1 MLQRALAVS
10 AQYSVLEVPTKKRK
24 GRFSLLQLEHG
35 ELFLCDFS
43 GTLSDGRSPATGRLR
58 CCSRSLVFEP
68 NESRS
73 PLLKLPLK
81 HVKNVSNT
89 NAGVAFACAWT
100 VEMFANSVP
109 APFATK
115 PSPGVF
121 TFAPAHSAAEDL
133 ARLASNLS
141 DAAAVAAREG
151 SHVEATLLAQ
161 ITAPLRVAKFEM
173 SQLVDFREN
182 VVDRGGGRR
191 AVFEGERVSPLLRQ
205 PGVVVVTTQRV
216 YFEPAALNNVGDSA
230 MSATFDRVA
239 SCRRCRH
246 MMASKALEIELRRPA
261 SASRGGARG
270 HRRDGVLRVAFA
282 STAERDACWKA
293 LKSRPELAAACVDDR
308 LLSDATRAWQTKE
321 LDNFSYL
328 ALLNQVADRSLHDL
342 SQYPVFP
349 WVVADYESERL
360 DLDDPK
366 TFRDLTKPV
375 GALCPRRLAN
385 FRERYAHMPGVAAPS
400 KGPEVVRAPTRA
412 QSRGAASGAAAART
426 SFLAANERFRG
437 LLNDKFQPLARRFS
451 AATGAP
457 PPPPAPPPPEGDE
470 FPRAE
475 DAAKP
480 EDAPF
485 LYGTHYSTPGYV
497 LFFLVRCVPEYMLC
511 LQNGK
516 FDAADRMFDSV
527 RDAWTSVRAASTDL
541 KELIPEFY
549 DGDGEFLVNGRNV
562 PLGVTQAGERLGD
575 VKLPP
580 WARNPA
586 DFVKRCRAALESD
599 YVSARLHHWIDLVFG
614 CKQRSIDDDNVF
626 HPLTYEGTV
635 DLDKVGEER
644 ERTALELQIDEFGQT
659 PRKLFFAPHVRRD
672 GELLETPPPPA
683 SESDDDDETVLVDRR
698 AGAA

>member
-1 MLQRALAVS
+1 
-10 AQYSVLEVPTKKRK
+10 
-24 GRFSLLQLEHG
+24 
-35 ELFLCDFS
+35 
-43 GTLSDGRSPATGRLR
+43 
-58 CCSRSLVFEP
+58 
-68 NESRS
+68 
-73 PLLKLPLK
+73 
-81 HVKNVSNT
+81 
-89 NAGVAFACAWT
+89 
-100 VEMFANSVP
+100 
-109 APFATK
+109 
-115 PSPGVF
+115 
-121 TFAPAHSAAEDL
+121 
-133 ARLASNLS
+133 
-141 DAAAVAAREG
+141 
-151 SHVEATLLAQ
+151 
-161 ITAPLRVAKFEM
+161 
-173 SQLVDFREN
+173 
-182 VVDRGGGRR
+182 
-191 AVFEGERVSPLLRQ
+191 
-205 PGVVVVTTQRV
+205 
-216 YFEPAALNNVGDSA
+216 
-230 MSATFDRVA
+230 
-239 SCRRCRH
+239 
-246 MMASKALEIELRRPA
+246 MASKALEIELRRPA

-385 FRERYAHMPGVAAPS
+385 FRERYAHMPG
-400 KGPEVVRAPTRA
+400 
-412 QSRGAASGAAAART
+412 
-426 SFLAANERFRG
+426 
-437 LLNDKFQPLARRFS
+437 
-451 AATGAP
+451 
-457 PPPPAPPPPEGDE
+457 
-470 FPRAE
+470 
-475 DAAKP
+475 P

-527 RDAWTSVRAASTDL
+527 RDAWTSVRSASTDL

-659 PRKLFFAPHVRRD
+659 PRKLFFAPHVRR
-672 GELLETPPPPA
+672 
-683 SESDDDDETVLVDRR
+683 
-698 AGAA
+698 